1 MVGDGMLEDVGSFRE
16 VPAHVVDCGVYYL
29 RHRIMEE
36 EEEREETAFDAK
48 PLSVS
53 ASHDVFPEL
62 RMSRTALPGYGRVMS
77 CT

>member
-36 EEEREETAFDAK
+36 GGGERRNRF
-48 PLSVS
+48 
-53 ASHDVFPEL
+53 
-62 RMSRTALPGYGRVMS
+62 
-77 CT
+77 